1 MRKALKHVSIT
12 SSVVTLL
19 IPMTISVSTLSGTL
33 VWVAAVLRDSRVV
46 IKRGVV
52 VMSEG
57 TVGKMVTD
65 STGSTCFVFSVDDS
79 SFVVSDLGDS
89 IDGSTAVEMLA
100 VVVISAVVVV
110 VVMLLTVVGT
120 VVGAT
125 WVVVVLVVV
134 VVEVV
139 VDGDDVVS
147 SVVVVCEIVS
157 RCDVW
162 HEKTSG

>member
-12 SSVVTLL
+12 SSVTLL
-19 IPMTISVSTLSGTL
+19 IPVTISVSTLSGTL
-33 VWVAAVLRDSRVV
+33 VWTNAVLRGSRVV
-46 IKRGVV
+46 IGRGVV

-57 TVGKMVTD
+57 TVGKTVMA
-65 STGSTCFVFSVDDS
+65 SMSSTCFVFSVEDS
-79 SFVVSDLGDS
+79 SFVVSNFGDS
-89 IDGSTAVEMLA
+89 IDGSTTVEML
-100 VVVISAVVVV
+100 VVVVSADVVVV
-110 VVMLLTVVGT
+110 VVLLAVVGS

-162 HEKTSG
+162 HEKTNG